1 MTTKR
6 MKTEVLI
13 SKWAERPD
21 EIMMEFLLRLP
32 VKSTLLVSAP
42 CAMLGSDPF
51 PHGEGR
57 GRRCFGSGQS
67 RGYPLVRTCST
78 SALALAG

>member
-57 GRRCFGSGQS
+57 GRRCFG
-67 RGYPLVRTCST
+67 YPLVRTCST